1 MNLIKKSL
9 EKMYILRVSLMGYW
23 YVNKWKKKSQRN
35 DKGEY
40 TGDSA
45 IALDSIGILM
55 SLDGKMLIM
64 GCLKK

>member
-1 MNLIKKSL
+1 
-9 EKMYILRVSLMGYW
+9 MGYW